1 MSKLSKSDQRFIMN
15 TIKLEVSD
23 QEGIDLSDLKIVR
36 QEKKN
41 VWFVAR
47 ISTGRGIV
55 RKFDHEL

>member
-1 MSKLSKSDQRFIMN
+1 MN
-15 TIKLEVSD
+15 TIMLEVSD

>member
-1 MSKLSKSDQRFIMN
+1 MN

-36 QEKKN
+36 QEKKG

>member
-1 MSKLSKSDQRFIMN
+1 MN
-15 TIKLEVSD
+15 TIMLEVSD

-36 QEKKN
+36 QEKKK